1 MKKIVAL
8 VLAMVLG
15 ISMIGCSSNN
25 SVATVNGEGIPLEY
39 YKIYTNWT
47 RLGYESS
54 YGFTSSTWETEMQDQ
69 TTSSNSDS
77 SGTSDKSKS
86 SEKTTYWD
94 NFKSQVLQAMEQ
106 SEVIYQKAKEVKV
119 EPTDK
124 EIQEQVDDFNKSIN
138 SNETTKEQ
146 AKKAG
151 ITDKFL
157 TYIFTRELANSA
169 YQEYFNKH
177 TKVDDATLKKEYES
191 NKQAYNTVTAS
202 HILISTKDSDG
213 KELSAKKKQKL
224 RKRQKKFFK
233 RLKMEKT
240 LLN

>member
-77 SGTSDKSKS
+77 SGTSDNAFTSGS
-86 SEKTTYWD
+86 TS
-94 NFKSQVLQAMEQ
+94 
-106 SEVIYQKAKEVKV
+106 
-119 EPTDK
+119 
-124 EIQEQVDDFNKSIN
+124 IQRS
-138 SNETTKEQ
+138 
-146 AKKAG
+146 
-151 ITDKFL
+151 
-157 TYIFTRELANSA
+157 
-169 YQEYFNKH
+169 
-177 TKVDDATLKKEYES
+177 
-191 NKQAYNTVTAS
+191 
-202 HILISTKDSDG
+202 
-213 KELSAKKKQKL
+213 
-224 RKRQKKFFK
+224 
-233 RLKMEKT
+233 
-240 LLN
+240 